1 MTIEPLLKALS
12 EALSGEGPAVQIEA
26 PAAPGAAPEFT
37 LIPQAELGLP
47 ANSDTDIAAV
57 VRTSGSTG
65 QPKRTMLS
73 VDALAASSVGT
84 ALALRG
90 EGQWLLA
97 LPVHYVAGLQV
108 LVRSLFAGTRPWAMD
123 LSGGFTPEAF
133 TAAAAELTDK
143 LRYTSLVPTQL
154 TRLLTNP
161 TAETL
166 TVLRRFNAILLG
178 GAPAS
183 PVLLEAARSAGIN
196 VVTTYGMSETCGG
209 CIYNGVPLDGVE
221 LAIRDG
227 RIRLGG
233 AVLATGYLGDPA
245 LTAGAFFQEPLDG
258 SALSGNEPVRWYET
272 GDLGELDGEGRLRV
286 LGRVDDVIISGG
298 LKISAAAV
306 ADGLHRVQGVR
317 EAFVGPVADP
327 EWGQQVAA
335 LVAGSCSAEE
345 LRAGAAA
352 TLEPHMVPKTVVFV
366 SALPVLSTGK
376 PDRTVILA
384 LLSDAAADR
393 K

>member
-12 EALSGEGPAVQIEA
+12 EALSGEGPAVEIEP
-26 PAAPGAAPEFT
+26 PATPGAAPAFT
-37 LIPQAELGLP
+37 LLPQAGLGLP
-47 ANSDTDIAAV
+47 AGSGNAIAAV

-65 QPKRTMLS
+65 TPKRTMLS
-73 VDALAASSVGT
+73 VDALAASSMGT

-97 LPVHYVAGLQV
+97 VPVHYVAGLQV
-108 LVRSLFAGTRPWAMD
+108 LVRSLFAGTRPWSMD
-123 LSGGFTPEAF
+123 LSRGFTPDGF

-154 TRLLTNP
+154 TRLLTGP
-161 TAETL
+161 KAETL
-166 TVLRRFNAILLG
+166 AVLRRFNAVLLG

-183 PVLLEAARSAGIN
+183 PVLLDAARSAGIN

-209 CIYNGVPLDGVE
+209 CVYNGIPLNGVDVA
-221 LAIRDG
+221 LRDG

-233 AVLATGYLGDPA
+233 PVLASGYLGDAA
-245 LTAGAFFQEPLDG
+245 LTAAAFSTEGHDGGA
-258 SALSGNEPVRWYET
+258 VRWYET

-306 ADGLHRVQGVR
+306 ADGLHRVPGVR
-317 EAFVGPVADP
+317 EAFVGPVADV

-335 LVAGSCSAEE
+335 LVAGSCSREE
-345 LRAGAAA
+345 LKAGAAA
-352 TLEPHMVPKTVVFV
+352 RLEPHMVPKTVVFV
-366 SALPVLSTGK
+366 SELPVLATGK
-376 PDRTVILA
+376 PDRTAILA
-384 LLSDAAADR
+384 LLADAAAAG

>member
-1 MTIEPLLKALS
+1 MDIEPLLKALAA
-12 EALSGEGPAVQIEA
+12 ALSGEGPAVEIAADGSFA
-26 PAAPGAAPEFT
+26 PIPPG
-37 LIPQAELGLP
+37 ELGLP
-47 ANSDTDIAAV
+47 AGSETDIAAV

-65 QPKRTMLS
+65 TPKRTMLS

-84 ALALRG
+84 AMALRG

-108 LVRSLFAGTRPWAMD
+108 LVRSLFAGTRPWSMD
-123 LSGGFTPEAF
+123 LSGGFTAEAF
-133 TAAAAELTDK
+133 TAAALELTDTV
-143 LRYTSLVPTQL
+143 RYTSLVPTQL
-154 TRLLTNP
+154 TRLLSNP
-161 TAETL
+161 SAATL

-183 PVLLEAARSAGIN
+183 PVLLEAARAAGVN

-209 CIYNGVPLDGVE
+209 CVYDGVPLDGVE
-221 LAIRDG
+221 LALRDG
-227 RIRLGG
+227 RVRLGG
-233 AVLATGYLGDPA
+233 PVLATGYLGDPA
-245 LTAGAFFQEPLDG
+245 LTAAAFTESDDG
-258 SALSGNEPVRWYET
+258 VRWYET
-272 GDLGELDGEGRLRV
+272 GDLGELDGAGRLRV

-317 EAFVGPVADP
+317 EAFVGPVDSV

-335 LVAGSCSAEE
+335 MVVGACSREE

-352 TLEPHMVPKTVVFV
+352 VLEPHLVPKTVVFV
-366 SALPVLSTGK
+366 SELPVLATGK
-376 PDRTVILA
+376 PDRTAILA
-384 LLSDAAADR
+384 LLADAAAAGS
-393 K
+393 